1 MEYIAEDV
9 AGRSFHI
16 VEATGPWHKGLYNR
30 RAVDCMEKLPAT
42 SSPLS
47 DLLGN
52 LLRIALCYT
61 R

>member
-16 VEATGPWHKGLYNR
+16 VEA
-30 RAVDCMEKLPAT
+30 DCMEKLPAT